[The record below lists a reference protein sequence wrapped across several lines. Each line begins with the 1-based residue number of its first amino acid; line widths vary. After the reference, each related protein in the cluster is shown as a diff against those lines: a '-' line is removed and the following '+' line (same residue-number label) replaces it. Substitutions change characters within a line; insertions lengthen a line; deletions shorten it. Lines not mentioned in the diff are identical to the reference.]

1 MLGTYNLSLVLLSLA
16 VAVLASYTA
25 LHLAARMTA
34 SRGGIAA
41 AWLVGG
47 AIAMGFGIWSMHFVG
62 MLAFQLPIPLGYD
75 LALTAYSMLVA
86 ILASALA
93 LWLTSRADL
102 PWRRLSLGA
111 LLMGLGIAL
120 MHYMGMAAMR
130 MDPEITYDPLLFAV
144 SVAIAIG
151 ASAAALWIAFQL
163 RHDGRR
169 YSLRVVAAMIMGVAI
184 VGMHY
189 TGMAAAQ
196 FAPGS
201 ICGAAGI
208 GAQLPLSWL
217 ASVVAA
223 VTLGL
228 LGLAL
233 VISVLSRR
241 FQQRTD
247 VLAQSLA
254 QANQELVL
262 AALHD
267 PLTRLPNRVLL
278 HEHVLQSIERG
289 QRDGQ
294 RFAVMLIDL
303 DGFKAVNDGY
313 GHQLGDQLL
322 IAVAQRLG
330 AHRRAHGSLARLGA
344 DEFVLVADIADPEDA
359 AAIAGHLVQ
368 ALALPF
374 LVGDHELRLSSSVGI
389 ALYPE
394 DAGSEHQLM
403 THADAAMGHAKQAGR
418 NRYSFFDRSMT
429 GTTRER
435 LQLLQDLPR
444 ALELGQFALHYQPKY
459 CAEDGRPLGAE
470 ALIRWLHPER
480 DMVPP
485 DSFIPL
491 AERSGMIGP
500 LGKWVLEEACRQMRA
515 WRDAG
520 HGDWRVAVN
529 LSATQL
535 ASPSLPAEVAAT
547 LAAHAIAP
555 GQLTLEITETMAM
568 RDADACLRTLGQLT
582 DLGVRIAIDDFGTG
596 YSNLLYLRKLPAHE
610 LKIDRSFVQ
619 AMDSGPEDIAIVA
632 AVVALAHTMRLQVVA
647 EGVETAA
654 QRNTLERLGCDQ
666 LQGYLL
672 GRPMEP
678 DRFIALVVAQR
689 DGERRRAS

>member
-1 MLGTYNLSLVLLSLA
+1 MQATYNLGMVLLSLV

-25 LHLAARMTA
+25 LHMAARTAA

-47 AIAMGFGIWSMHFVG
+47 AIAMGIGIWSMHFVG
-62 MLAFQLPIPLGYD
+62 MLAFRLPIPLGYD
-75 LALTAYSMLVA
+75 VALTAYSMLAAV
-86 ILASALA
+86 LASALA
-93 LWLTSRADL
+93 LWLTSQPQL
-102 PWRRLSLGA
+102 PWLRLGLGA
-111 LLMGLGIAL
+111 VLMGLGIAL
-120 MHYMGMAAMR
+120 MHYMGMGALR
-130 MDPEITYDPLLFAV
+130 MAPAITYDPLLFGL
-144 SVAIAIG
+144 SIAIAIG
-151 ASAAALWIAFQL
+151 ASAAALWIAFRL
-163 RHDGRR
+163 RHEGRR
-169 YSLRVVAAMIMGVAI
+169 YSLRLIAALIMGVAI

-201 ICGAAGI
+201 ICGAAS
-208 GAQLPLSWL
+208 GAHLPLSWL
-217 ASVVAA
+217 AALVIA

-228 LGLAL
+228 LILAL

-241 FQQRTD
+241 HQQRTD

-254 QANQELVL
+254 QANADLAL

-267 PLTRLPNRVLL
+267 PLTRLPNRILL
-278 HEHVLQSIERG
+278 HEHVLQNIERA
-289 QRDGQ
+289 QRDEQ
-294 RFAVMLIDL
+294 RFAVMLINL
-303 DGFKAVNDGY
+303 DGFKVVNDGY
-313 GHQLGDQLL
+313 GHQFGDRLL
-322 IAVAQRLG
+322 VVVAERLS

-344 DEFVLVADIADPEDA
+344 DEFVLVVDIADPEDA
-359 AAIAGHLVQ
+359 AATAAHLVR

-374 LVGDHELRLSSSVGI
+374 LVGDHELRLSSSIGI

-418 NRYSFFDRSMT
+418 NRYSFFERSMT

-444 ALELGQFALHYQPKY
+444 ALESGQFVLHYQPKY
-459 CAEDGRPLGAE
+459 CADDGRPIGAE
-470 ALIRWLHPER
+470 ALIRWQHPQR
-480 DMVPP
+480 GLVPP

-500 LGKWVLEEACRQMRA
+500 LGSWVLQQACRQMRA

-535 ASPSLPAEVAAT
+535 ASPSLLDEVATT
-547 LAAHAIAP
+547 LDSYAIAP

-568 RDADACLRTLGQLT
+568 HDAEACLHTLGQLNA
-582 DLGVRIAIDDFGTG
+582 LGVRIAIDDFGTG

-619 AMDSGPEDIAIVA
+619 AMDNGAEDIAIVA

-647 EGVETAA
+647 EGVETPA

-672 GRPMEP
+672 GRPLPPEH
-678 DRFIALVVAQR
+678 FITLVATQR
-689 DGERRRAS
+689 DGPKRLAS

>member
-1 MLGTYNLSLVLLSLA
+1 MQATYNLGMVLLSLV

-25 LHLAARMTA
+25 LHMAARTAA

-47 AIAMGFGIWSMHFVG
+47 AIAMGIGIWSMHFVG
-62 MLAFQLPIPLGYD
+62 MLAFRLPIPLGYD
-75 LALTAYSMLVA
+75 VALTAYSMLAAV
-86 ILASALA
+86 LASALA
-93 LWLTSRADL
+93 LWLTSQPQL
-102 PWRRLSLGA
+102 PWLRLGLGA
-111 LLMGLGIAL
+111 VLMGLGIAL
-120 MHYMGMAAMR
+120 MHYMGMGALR
-130 MDPEITYDPLLFAV
+130 MAPAITYDPLLFGL
-144 SVAIAIG
+144 SIAIAIG
-151 ASAAALWIAFQL
+151 ASAAALWIAFRL
-163 RHDGRR
+163 RHEGRR
-169 YSLRVVAAMIMGVAI
+169 YSLRLIAALIMGVAI

-201 ICGAAGI
+201 ICGAAS
-208 GAQLPLSWL
+208 GAHLPLSWL
-217 ASVVAA
+217 AALVIA

-228 LGLAL
+228 LILAL

-241 FQQRTD
+241 HQQRTD

-254 QANQELVL
+254 QANADLAL

-267 PLTRLPNRVLL
+267 PLTRLPNRILL
-278 HEHVLQSIERG
+278 HEHVLQNIERA
-289 QRDGQ
+289 QRDEQ
-294 RFAVMLIDL
+294 RFAVMLINL
-303 DGFKAVNDGY
+303 DGFKVVNDGY
-313 GHQLGDQLL
+313 GHQFGDRLL
-322 IAVAQRLG
+322 VVVAERLS

-344 DEFVLVADIADPEDA
+344 DEFVLVVDIADPEDA
-359 AAIAGHLVQ
+359 AATAAHLVR

-374 LVGDHELRLSSSVGI
+374 LVGDHELRLSSSIGI

-418 NRYSFFDRSMT
+418 NRYSFFERSMT

-444 ALELGQFALHYQPKY
+444 ALESGQFVLHYQPKY
-459 CAEDGRPLGAE
+459 CADDGRPIGAE
-470 ALIRWLHPER
+470 ALIRWQHPQR
-480 DMVPP
+480 GLVPP

-500 LGKWVLEEACRQMRA
+500 LGSWVLQQACRQMRA

-535 ASPSLPAEVAAT
+535 ASPSLLDEVATT
-547 LAAHAIAP
+547 LDSYAIAP

-568 RDADACLRTLGQLT
+568 RDAEACLHTLGQLNA
-582 DLGVRIAIDDFGTG
+582 LGVRIAIDDFGTG

-619 AMDSGPEDIAIVA
+619 AMDNGAEDIAIVA

-647 EGVETAA
+647 EGVETPA

-672 GRPMEP
+672 GRPLPPEH
-678 DRFIALVVAQR
+678 FITLVATQR
-689 DGERRRAS
+689 DGPKRLAS

>member
-1 MLGTYNLSLVLLSLA
+1 MVATYNLGMVLLSLL
-16 VAVLASYTA
+16 VAVMASYTA
-25 LHLAARMTA
+25 LHMAARTCA

-47 AIAMGFGIWSMHFVG
+47 AIAMGIGIWSMHFVG
-62 MLAFQLPIPLGYD
+62 MLAFRLPIPLGYD
-75 LALTAYSMLVA
+75 VALTAYSMLAAV
-86 ILASALA
+86 LASALA
-93 LWLTSRADL
+93 LWLTSQPQL
-102 PWRRLSLGA
+102 PWLRLGLGA
-111 LLMGLGIAL
+111 VLMGLGIAL
-120 MHYMGMAAMR
+120 MHYMGMGALR
-130 MDPEITYDPLLFAV
+130 MAPAITYDPLLFGL
-144 SVAIAIG
+144 SIAIAIG
-151 ASAAALWIAFQL
+151 ASAAALWIAFRL
-163 RHDGRR
+163 RHEGRR
-169 YSLRVVAAMIMGVAI
+169 YSLRLIAALIMGVAI

-201 ICGAAGI
+201 ICGAAA
-208 GAQLPLSWL
+208 GAHLPLSWL
-217 ASVVAA
+217 AALVIA

-228 LGLAL
+228 LILAL

-241 FQQRTD
+241 YQQRTD

-254 QANQELVL
+254 QANADLAL

-278 HEHVLQSIERG
+278 HEHVLQNIERA

-294 RFAVMLIDL
+294 RFAVMLINL
-303 DGFKAVNDGY
+303 DGFKVVNDGY
-313 GHQLGDQLL
+313 GHQFGDRLL
-322 IAVAQRLG
+322 VVVAERLS
-330 AHRRAHGSLARLGA
+330 AHRSAHGSLARLGA
-344 DEFVLVADIADPEDA
+344 DEFVLVVDIADPEDA
-359 AAIAGHLVQ
+359 AATAGHLLRS
-368 ALALPF
+368 LAVPF
-374 LVGDHELRLSSSVGI
+374 LVGDHELRLSSSIGI

-418 NRYSFFDRSMT
+418 NRYSFFERSMT
-429 GTTRER
+429 GTTGER

-444 ALELGQFALHYQPKY
+444 ALESGQFVLHYQPKY
-459 CAEDGRPLGAE
+459 SADDGRPLGAE
-470 ALIRWLHPER
+470 ALIRWQHPER
-480 DMVPP
+480 GLVPP

-500 LGKWVLEEACRQMRA
+500 LGSWVLQQACRQMRA
-515 WRDAG
+515 WREAG

-535 ASPSLPAEVAAT
+535 ASPSLLEEVATT
-547 LAAHAIAP
+547 LDRHAIAP

-568 RDADACLRTLGQLT
+568 RDADTCLRTLGQLNA
-582 DLGVRIAIDDFGTG
+582 LGVRIAIDDFGTG

-619 AMDSGPEDIAIVA
+619 AMDNGAEDIAIVA

-647 EGVETAA
+647 EGVETPA

-672 GRPMEP
+672 GRPMPAEH
-678 DRFIALVVAQR
+678 FIALVVAQR
-689 DGERRRAS
+689 DGPGRLAS

>member
-1 MLGTYNLSLVLLSLA
+1 MVGTYNPGMVMLSLV

-25 LHLAARMTA
+25 LHLAARVTA
-34 SRGGIAA
+34 SRGGDAV
-41 AWLVGG
+41 AWLMGG
-47 AIAMGFGIWSMHFVG
+47 AVAMGIGIWSMHFVG
-62 MLAFQLPIPLGYD
+62 MLAFRLPIPLGYD
-75 LALTAYSMLVA
+75 LALTTYSMLAA
-86 ILASALA
+86 ILASAFA

-102 PWRRLSLGA
+102 PWPRLGMGA
-111 LLMGLGIAL
+111 VLMGLGIAL
-120 MHYMGMAAMR
+120 MHYMGMGALR
-130 MDPEITYDPLLFAV
+130 MSPAINYDPLLFGL
-144 SVAIAIG
+144 SLAIAIG
-151 ASAAALWIAFQL
+151 ASAAALWIAFRL

-169 YSLRVVAAMIMGVAI
+169 YSLRLIAAMIMGVAI

-201 ICGAAGI
+201 ICGAAA
-208 GAQLPLSWL
+208 GAHLPLPWL
-217 ASVVAA
+217 AAVVVL
-223 VTLGL
+223 VTLAL
-228 LGLAL
+228 LALAL

-247 VLAQSLA
+247 VLARSLA
-254 QANQELVL
+254 QANAELVL

-278 HEHVLQSIERG
+278 HEHVLQSIDRA

-294 RFAVMLIDL
+294 RFAVMLINL
-303 DGFKAVNDGY
+303 DGFKAINDGY
-313 GHQLGDQLL
+313 GHQFGDQLL
-322 IAVAQRLG
+322 VAVAGRMS

-344 DEFVLVADIADPEDA
+344 DEFVLVSAIADPEDA
-359 AAIAGHLVQ
+359 AAIAAHLLQ
-368 ALALPF
+368 ALAVPF
-374 LVGDHELRLSSSVGI
+374 LVADQELRLSNSVGI

-403 THADAAMGHAKQAGR
+403 IHADAAMSHAKQAGR
-418 NRYSFFDRSMT
+418 NRYSFFERSMT

-444 ALELGQFALHYQPKY
+444 ALELGQFVLHYQPKY
-459 CAEDGRPLGAE
+459 CADDGRPVGAE
-470 ALIRWLHPER
+470 ALLRWQHPER
-480 DMVPP
+480 GLVPP

-500 LGKWVLEEACRQMRA
+500 LGSWVLQQACRQMRD
-515 WRDAG
+515 WREAG
-520 HGDWRVAVN
+520 HGQWRVAVN

-535 ASPSLPAEVAAT
+535 ASPSLLDEVATT
-547 LAAHAIAP
+547 LADYAIPPA
-555 GQLTLEITETMAM
+555 QLTLEITESMAM
-568 RDADACLRTLGQLT
+568 RDAEACLRTLGQLNT
-582 DLGVRIAIDDFGTG
+582 LGVRIAIDDFGTG
-596 YSNLLYLRKLPAHE
+596 YSNLMYLRKLPAHE

-619 AMDSGPEDIAIVA
+619 ALDNGPEDIAIVA

-647 EGVETAA
+647 EGVETTA

-672 GRPMEP
+672 GRPMDAEH
-678 DRFIALVVAQR
+678 FIAVVVAQR
-689 DGERRRAS
+689 DGPTRPTG

>member
-1 MLGTYNLSLVLLSLA
+1 MVGTYNPGMVMLSLV

-25 LHLAARMTA
+25 LHLAARVTA
-34 SRGGIAA
+34 SRGGNAV
-41 AWLVGG
+41 AWLMGG
-47 AIAMGFGIWSMHFVG
+47 AVAMGIGIWSMHFVG
-62 MLAFQLPIPLGYD
+62 MLAFRLPIPLGYD
-75 LALTAYSMLVA
+75 LALTTYSMLAA
-86 ILASALA
+86 ILASAFA

-102 PWRRLSLGA
+102 PWLRLGMGA
-111 LLMGLGIAL
+111 VLMGLGIAL
-120 MHYMGMAAMR
+120 MHYMGMGALR
-130 MDPEITYDPLLFAV
+130 MSPAISYDPLLFGL
-144 SVAIAIG
+144 SLAIAIG
-151 ASAAALWIAFQL
+151 ASAAALWIAFRL

-169 YSLRVVAAMIMGVAI
+169 YSLRLIAAMIMGVAI

-201 ICGAAGI
+201 ICGAAA
-208 GAQLPLSWL
+208 GAHLPLPWL
-217 ASVVAA
+217 AAVVVL
-223 VTLGL
+223 VTLAL
-228 LGLAL
+228 LALAL

-247 VLAQSLA
+247 VLSRSLA
-254 QANQELVL
+254 QANAELVL

-278 HEHVLQSIERG
+278 HEHVLQSIDRA

-294 RFAVMLIDL
+294 RFAVMLINL
-303 DGFKAVNDGY
+303 DGFKAINDGY
-313 GHQLGDQLL
+313 GHQFGDQLL
-322 IAVAQRLG
+322 VAVAGRMS

-344 DEFVLVADIADPEDA
+344 DEFALVSAIADPEDA
-359 AAIAGHLVQ
+359 AAIAAHLLQ
-368 ALALPF
+368 ALAVPF
-374 LVGDHELRLSSSVGI
+374 LVADQELRLSSSVGI

-403 THADAAMGHAKQAGR
+403 IHADAAMSHAKQAGR
-418 NRYSFFDRSMT
+418 NRYSFFERSMT

-444 ALELGQFALHYQPKY
+444 ALELGQFVLHYQPKY
-459 CAEDGRPLGAE
+459 CADDGRPVGAE
-470 ALIRWLHPER
+470 ALLRWQHPER
-480 DMVPP
+480 GLVPP

-500 LGKWVLEEACRQMRA
+500 LGSWVLQQACRQMRD
-515 WRDAG
+515 WREAG
-520 HGDWRVAVN
+520 HGQWRVAVN

-535 ASPSLPAEVAAT
+535 ASPSLLDEVATT
-547 LAAHAIAP
+547 LADYAIPPA
-555 GQLTLEITETMAM
+555 QLTLEITESMAM
-568 RDADACLRTLGQLT
+568 RDAEACLRTLGQLNT
-582 DLGVRIAIDDFGTG
+582 LGVRIAIDDFGTG
-596 YSNLLYLRKLPAHE
+596 YSNLMYLRKLPAHE

-619 AMDSGPEDIAIVA
+619 ALDNGPEDIAIVA

-647 EGVETAA
+647 EGVETTA

-672 GRPMEP
+672 GRPMDAEH
-678 DRFIALVVAQR
+678 FIAVVVAQR
-689 DGERRRAS
+689 DGPTRPTG

>member
-1 MLGTYNLSLVLLSLA
+1 MVGTYNPGMVMLSLV

-25 LHLAARMTA
+25 LHLAARVTA
-34 SRGGIAA
+34 SRGGDAV
-41 AWLVGG
+41 AWLMGG
-47 AIAMGFGIWSMHFVG
+47 AVAMGIGIWSMHFVG
-62 MLAFQLPIPLGYD
+62 MLAFRLPIPLGYD
-75 LALTAYSMLVA
+75 LALTTYSMLAA
-86 ILASALA
+86 ILASAFA

-102 PWRRLSLGA
+102 PWPRLGMGA
-111 LLMGLGIAL
+111 VLMGLGIAL
-120 MHYMGMAAMR
+120 MHYMGMGALR
-130 MDPEITYDPLLFAV
+130 MSPAISYDPLLFGL
-144 SVAIAIG
+144 SLAIAIG
-151 ASAAALWIAFQL
+151 ASAAALWIAFRL

-169 YSLRVVAAMIMGVAI
+169 YSLRLIAAMIMGVAI

-201 ICGAAGI
+201 ICGAAA
-208 GAQLPLSWL
+208 GAHLPLPWL
-217 ASVVAA
+217 AAVVVL
-223 VTLGL
+223 VTLAL
-228 LGLAL
+228 LALAL

-247 VLAQSLA
+247 VLARSLA
-254 QANQELVL
+254 QANAELVL

-278 HEHVLQSIERG
+278 HEHVLQSIDRA

-294 RFAVMLIDL
+294 RFAVMLINL
-303 DGFKAVNDGY
+303 DGFKAINDGY
-313 GHQLGDQLL
+313 GHQFGDQLL
-322 IAVAQRLG
+322 VAVAGRMS

-344 DEFVLVADIADPEDA
+344 DEFALVSAIADPEDA
-359 AAIAGHLVQ
+359 AAIAAHLLQ
-368 ALALPF
+368 ALAVPF
-374 LVGDHELRLSSSVGI
+374 LVADQELRLSSSVGI

-403 THADAAMGHAKQAGR
+403 IHADAAMSHAKQAGR
-418 NRYSFFDRSMT
+418 NRYSFFERSMT

-444 ALELGQFALHYQPKY
+444 ALELGQFVLHYQPKY
-459 CAEDGRPLGAE
+459 CADDGRPVGAE
-470 ALIRWLHPER
+470 ALLRWQHPER
-480 DMVPP
+480 GLVPP

-500 LGKWVLEEACRQMRA
+500 LGSWVLQQACRQMRD
-515 WRDAG
+515 WREAG
-520 HGDWRVAVN
+520 HGHWRVAVN

-535 ASPSLPAEVAAT
+535 ASPSLLDEVATT
-547 LAAHAIAP
+547 LADYAIPPA
-555 GQLTLEITETMAM
+555 QLTLEITESMAM
-568 RDADACLRTLGQLT
+568 RDAEACLRTLGQLNT
-582 DLGVRIAIDDFGTG
+582 LGVRIAIDDFGTG
-596 YSNLLYLRKLPAHE
+596 YSNLMYLRKLPAHE

-619 AMDSGPEDIAIVA
+619 ALDNGPEDIAIVA

-647 EGVETAA
+647 EGVETTA

-672 GRPMEP
+672 GRPMDAEH
-678 DRFIALVVAQR
+678 FIAVVVAQR
-689 DGERRRAS
+689 DGPTRPTG

>member
-1 MLGTYNLSLVLLSLA
+1 MVMLSLV

-25 LHLAARMTA
+25 LHLAARVTA
-34 SRGGIAA
+34 SRGGDAV
-41 AWLVGG
+41 AWLMGG
-47 AIAMGFGIWSMHFVG
+47 AVAMGIGIWSMHFVG
-62 MLAFQLPIPLGYD
+62 MLAFRLPIPLGYD
-75 LALTAYSMLVA
+75 LALTTYSMLAA
-86 ILASALA
+86 ILASAFA

-102 PWRRLSLGA
+102 PWPRLGMGA
-111 LLMGLGIAL
+111 VLMGLGIAL
-120 MHYMGMAAMR
+120 MHYMGMGALR
-130 MDPEITYDPLLFAV
+130 MSPAINYDPLLFGL
-144 SVAIAIG
+144 SLAIAIG
-151 ASAAALWIAFQL
+151 ASAAALWIAFRL

-169 YSLRVVAAMIMGVAI
+169 YSLRLIAAMIMGVAI

-201 ICGAAGI
+201 ICGAAA
-208 GAQLPLSWL
+208 GAHLPLPWL
-217 ASVVAA
+217 AAVVVL
-223 VTLGL
+223 VTLAL
-228 LGLAL
+228 LALAL

-247 VLAQSLA
+247 VLARSLA
-254 QANQELVL
+254 QANAELVL

-278 HEHVLQSIERG
+278 HEHVLQSIDRA

-294 RFAVMLIDL
+294 RFAVMLINL
-303 DGFKAVNDGY
+303 DGFKAINDGY
-313 GHQLGDQLL
+313 GHQFGDQLL
-322 IAVAQRLG
+322 VAVAGRMS

-344 DEFVLVADIADPEDA
+344 DEFALVSAIADPEDA
-359 AAIAGHLVQ
+359 AAIAAHLLQ
-368 ALALPF
+368 ALAVPF
-374 LVGDHELRLSSSVGI
+374 LVADQELRLSSSVGI

-403 THADAAMGHAKQAGR
+403 IHADAAMSHAKQAGR
-418 NRYSFFDRSMT
+418 NRYSFFERSMT

-444 ALELGQFALHYQPKY
+444 ALELGQFVLHYQPKY
-459 CAEDGRPLGAE
+459 CADDGRPVGAE
-470 ALIRWLHPER
+470 ALLRWQHPER
-480 DMVPP
+480 GLVPP

-500 LGKWVLEEACRQMRA
+500 LGSWVLQQACRQMRD
-515 WRDAG
+515 WREAG
-520 HGDWRVAVN
+520 HGQWRVAVN

-535 ASPSLPAEVAAT
+535 ASPSLLDEVATT
-547 LAAHAIAP
+547 LADYAIPPA
-555 GQLTLEITETMAM
+555 QLTLEITESMAM
-568 RDADACLRTLGQLT
+568 RDAEACLRTLGQLNT
-582 DLGVRIAIDDFGTG
+582 LGVRIAIDDFGTG
-596 YSNLLYLRKLPAHE
+596 YSNLMYLRKLPAHE

-619 AMDSGPEDIAIVA
+619 ALDNGPEDIAIVA

-647 EGVETAA
+647 EGVETTA

-672 GRPMEP
+672 GRPMDAEH
-678 DRFIALVVAQR
+678 FIAVVVAQR
-689 DGERRRAS
+689 DGPTRPTG

>member
-1 MLGTYNLSLVLLSLA
+1 MVATYNLGMVLLSLV

-25 LHLAARMTA
+25 LHLAARMTV

-47 AIAMGFGIWSMHFVG
+47 AISMGIGIWSMHFVG
-62 MLAFQLPIPLGYD
+62 MLAFRLPIPLGYD
-75 LALTAYSMLVA
+75 VALTAYSMLAA

-93 LWLTSRADL
+93 LWLTSQPQL
-102 PWRRLSLGA
+102 PWPRLGLGA
-111 LLMGLGIAL
+111 VLMGLGIAL
-120 MHYMGMAAMR
+120 MHYIGMGALR
-130 MDPEITYDPLLFAV
+130 MSPAITYDPMLFV
-144 SVAIAIG
+144 LSVAIAIG
-151 ASAAALWIAFQL
+151 ASAAALWIAFRL

-169 YSLRVVAAMIMGVAI
+169 YSLRLIAALIMGVAI

-201 ICGAAGI
+201 ICGAAA
-208 GAQLPLSWL
+208 GAHLPLSWL
-217 ASVVAA
+217 AAVVVA

-228 LGLAL
+228 LILAL

-241 FQQRTD
+241 YQQRTD

-254 QANQELVL
+254 QANADLAL

-278 HEHVLQSIERG
+278 HEHVLQNIERA

-303 DGFKAVNDGY
+303 DGFKVINDGY
-313 GHQLGDQLL
+313 GHRVGDQLL
-322 IAVAQRLG
+322 VAVAERLS

-344 DEFVLVADIADPEDA
+344 DEFVLVADIVDPEDA
-359 AAIAGHLVQ
+359 AAIAVHLLK
-368 ALALPF
+368 ALAVPF
-374 LVGDHELRLSSSVGI
+374 LVGDQELRLSSSIGI

-403 THADAAMGHAKQAGR
+403 THADAAMAHAKQAGR
-418 NRYSFFDRSMT
+418 NRYRFFERAMT
-429 GTTRER
+429 DTTRER

-444 ALELGQFALHYQPKY
+444 ALESGQFVLHYQPKY
-459 CAEDGRPLGAE
+459 CADDGRPIGAE
-470 ALIRWLHPER
+470 ALIRWQHPQR
-480 DMVPP
+480 GLVPP

-500 LGKWVLEEACRQMRA
+500 LGSWVLQQACRQMRA

-535 ASPSLPAEVAAT
+535 ASPSLLDEVATT
-547 LAAHAIAP
+547 LSHYAIAP

-568 RDADACLRTLGQLT
+568 RDADACLRTLGQLNA
-582 DLGVRIAIDDFGTG
+582 LGVRIAIDDFGTG

-619 AMDSGPEDIAIVA
+619 AMDSGAEDIAIVA

-672 GRPMEP
+672 GRPMEA
-678 DRFIALVVAQR
+678 DRFIAVVVAQR
-689 DGERRRAS
+689 DGLRRQAS

>member
-1 MLGTYNLSLVLLSLA
+1 MVATYNLGMVLLSLV
-16 VAVLASYTA
+16 VAILASYTA
-25 LHLAARMTA
+25 LQMAARTTA

-41 AWLVGG
+41 AWLIGG
-47 AIAMGFGIWSMHFVG
+47 AIAMGIGIWSMHFVG
-62 MLAFQLPIPLGYD
+62 MLAYRLPIPVGYD
-75 LALTAYSMLVA
+75 LALTVYSMLAA
-86 ILASALA
+86 ILASAFA
-93 LWLTSRADL
+93 LWLISRPDL
-102 PWRRLSLGA
+102 PWLRLCMGA
-111 LLMGLGIAL
+111 VLMGLGIAV
-120 MHYMGMAAMR
+120 MHYMGMSAMR
-130 MDPEITYDPLLFAV
+130 MVPAISYDPLLFGL
-144 SVAIAIG
+144 SIAIAIG
-151 ASAAALWIAFQL
+151 ACAAALWIAFRL

-169 YSLRVVAAMIMGVAI
+169 HSLRLIAAVVMGVAI

-189 TGMAAAQ
+189 TGMAAAR

-201 ICGAAGI
+201 ICGAASEMH
-208 GAQLPLSWL
+208 LPLSWL
-217 ASVVAA
+217 AAVVVL
-223 VTLGL
+223 VTLAL
-228 LGLAL
+228 LMLAL

-254 QANQELVL
+254 RANADLAL

-278 HEHVLQSIERG
+278 HEHVLQNIERA

-294 RFAVMLIDL
+294 RFAVMLINL
-303 DGFKAVNDGY
+303 DGFKVVNDGY
-313 GHQLGDQLL
+313 GHQFGDRLL
-322 IAVAQRLG
+322 VAVAGRLATFRD
-330 AHRRAHGSLARLGA
+330 AHASLARLGA

-359 AAIAGHLVQ
+359 AAIAAQLLQ
-368 ALALPF
+368 ALAAPF
-374 LVGDHELRLSSSVGI
+374 LVGERELRLSSSIGI

-403 THADAAMGHAKQAGR
+403 SHADAAMGHAKQAGR
-418 NRYSFFDRSMT
+418 NRYSFFERSMT
-429 GTTRER
+429 GTTGER
-435 LQLLQDLPR
+435 LQLLQELPR
-444 ALELGQFALHYQPKY
+444 ALESGQFVLHYQPKY

-470 ALIRWLHPER
+470 ALVRWQHPER
-480 DMVPP
+480 GLVPP

-491 AERSGMIGP
+491 AERSGMIGA
-500 LGKWVLEEACRQMRA
+500 LGSWVLQQACRQMRE

-535 ASPSLPAEVAAT
+535 ASPSLLDEVATT
-547 LAAHAIAP
+547 LGSHAIAP

-568 RDADACLRTLGQLT
+568 RDAEACLHTLGQLNA
-582 DLGVRIAIDDFGTG
+582 LGVRIAIDDFGTG
-596 YSNLLYLRKLPAHE
+596 YSNLLYLRRLPAHE

-619 AMDSGPEDIAIVA
+619 AMDNGAEDIAIVA

-647 EGVETAA
+647 EGVETPA

-672 GRPMEP
+672 GRPMPAEQ
-678 DRFIALVVAQR
+678 FIALVLAQR
-689 DGERRRAS
+689 DGPTRLAS

>member
-1 MLGTYNLSLVLLSLA
+1 MVLLSLV

-25 LHLAARMTA
+25 LHMAARTSA

-47 AIAMGFGIWSMHFVG
+47 AIAMGIGIWSMHFVG
-62 MLAFQLPIPLGYD
+62 MLAFRLPIPLGYD
-75 LALTAYSMLVA
+75 VALTAYSMLAAV
-86 ILASALA
+86 LASALA
-93 LWLTSRADL
+93 LWLTSQPQL
-102 PWRRLSLGA
+102 PWLRLGLGA
-111 LLMGLGIAL
+111 VLMGLGIAL
-120 MHYMGMAAMR
+120 MHYMGMGALR
-130 MDPEITYDPLLFAV
+130 MAPAITYDPLLFGL
-144 SVAIAIG
+144 SIAIAIG
-151 ASAAALWIAFQL
+151 ASAAALWIAFRL
-163 RHDGRR
+163 RHEGRR
-169 YSLRVVAAMIMGVAI
+169 YSLRLIAALIMGVAI

-201 ICGAAGI
+201 ICGAAA
-208 GAQLPLSWL
+208 GAHLPLSWL
-217 ASVVAA
+217 AALVIA

-228 LGLAL
+228 LILAL

-241 FQQRTD
+241 YQQRTD

-254 QANQELVL
+254 QANADLAL

-278 HEHVLQSIERG
+278 HEHVLQNIERA

-294 RFAVMLIDL
+294 RFAVMLINL
-303 DGFKAVNDGY
+303 DGFKVVNDGY
-313 GHQLGDQLL
+313 GHQFGDRLL
-322 IAVAQRLG
+322 VVVAERLS

-344 DEFVLVADIADPEDA
+344 DEFVLVVDIADPEDA
-359 AAIAGHLVQ
+359 AATAGHLVR

-374 LVGDHELRLSSSVGI
+374 LVGDHELRLSSSIGI

-418 NRYSFFDRSMT
+418 NRYRFFERSMT

-444 ALELGQFALHYQPKY
+444 ALESGQFVLHYQPKY
-459 CAEDGRPLGAE
+459 CADDGRPIGAE
-470 ALIRWLHPER
+470 ALIRWQHPQR
-480 DMVPP
+480 GLVPP

-500 LGKWVLEEACRQMRA
+500 LGSWVLQQACRQMRA

-535 ASPSLPAEVAAT
+535 ASPSLLDEVATT
-547 LAAHAIAP
+547 LDSYAIAP

-568 RDADACLRTLGQLT
+568 RDAEACLHTLGQLNA
-582 DLGVRIAIDDFGTG
+582 LGVRIAIDDFGTG

-619 AMDSGPEDIAIVA
+619 AMDSGAEDIAIVA

-647 EGVETAA
+647 EGVETPA

-672 GRPMEP
+672 GRPMPPEQ
-678 DRFIALVVAQR
+678 FITLVVAQR
-689 DGERRRAS
+689 DGPRRLAS

>member
-1 MLGTYNLSLVLLSLA
+1 MVATYNLGMVLLSLV

-47 AIAMGFGIWSMHFVG
+47 AISMGIGIWSMHFVG
-62 MLAFQLPIPLGYD
+62 MLAFRLPIRLGYD
-75 LALTAYSMLVA
+75 AALTAYSMLAA

-93 LWLTSRADL
+93 LWLTSQPQL
-102 PWRRLSLGA
+102 PRLRLGLGA
-111 LLMGLGIAL
+111 VLMGLGIAL
-120 MHYMGMAAMR
+120 MHYIGMGALR
-130 MDPEITYDPLLFAV
+130 MSPAITYDPALFAL
-144 SVAIAIG
+144 SVAIAVG
-151 ASAAALWIAFQL
+151 ASAAALWIACRL
-163 RHDGRR
+163 RQDGRR
-169 YSLRVVAAMIMGVAI
+169 YSLRLIAALIMGVAI

-201 ICGAAGI
+201 ICGAAAGTH
-208 GAQLPLSWL
+208 LPLSWL
-217 ASVVAA
+217 TAVVVA

-228 LGLAL
+228 LILAL
-233 VISVLSRR
+233 VVSVLSRR
-241 FQQRTD
+241 HQQHTD

-254 QANQELVL
+254 QANADLAL

-278 HEHVLQSIERG
+278 HEHVLQNIERA

-294 RFAVMLIDL
+294 RFAVMLINL
-303 DGFKAVNDGY
+303 DGFKVVNDGY
-313 GHQLGDQLL
+313 GHRVGDQLL
-322 IAVAQRLG
+322 VVVAERLS

-359 AAIAGHLVQ
+359 AAMAGHLVQ
-368 ALALPF
+368 ALAVPF
-374 LVGDHELRLSSSVGI
+374 LVGDQELRLSSSIGI

-418 NRYSFFDRSMT
+418 NRYRFFERAMT
-429 GTTRER
+429 DTTRER

-444 ALELGQFALHYQPKY
+444 ALESGQFVLHYQPKY
-459 CAEDGRPLGAE
+459 CADDGRPIGAE
-470 ALIRWLHPER
+470 ALIRWQHPER
-480 DMVPP
+480 GLVPP

-500 LGKWVLEEACRQMRA
+500 LGSWVLQQACRQMRA

-535 ASPSLPAEVAAT
+535 ASPSLLDEVATT
-547 LAAHAIAP
+547 LAEHAIAP

-568 RDADACLRTLGQLT
+568 RDADACLRTLGQLNA
-582 DLGVRIAIDDFGTG
+582 LGVRIAIDDFGTG

-619 AMDSGPEDIAIVA
+619 AMDSGAEDIAIVA

-672 GRPMEP
+672 GRPMEA

-689 DGERRRAS
+689 DGPRRLAS

>member
-1 MLGTYNLSLVLLSLA
+1 
-16 VAVLASYTA
+16 
-25 LHLAARMTA
+25 
-34 SRGGIAA
+34 
-41 AWLVGG
+41 
-47 AIAMGFGIWSMHFVG
+47 
-62 MLAFQLPIPLGYD
+62 
-75 LALTAYSMLVA
+75 
-86 ILASALA
+86 
-93 LWLTSRADL
+93 
-102 PWRRLSLGA
+102 
-111 LLMGLGIAL
+111 
-120 MHYMGMAAMR
+120 
-130 MDPEITYDPLLFAV
+130 
-144 SVAIAIG
+144 
-151 ASAAALWIAFQL
+151 
-163 RHDGRR
+163 
-169 YSLRVVAAMIMGVAI
+169 
-184 VGMHY
+184 
-189 TGMAAAQ
+189 
-196 FAPGS
+196 
-201 ICGAAGI
+201 
-208 GAQLPLSWL
+208 
-217 ASVVAA
+217 
-223 VTLGL
+223 
-228 LGLAL
+228 
-233 VISVLSRR
+233 
-241 FQQRTD
+241 
-247 VLAQSLA
+247 
-254 QANQELVL
+254 
-262 AALHD
+262 
-267 PLTRLPNRVLL
+267 
-278 HEHVLQSIERG
+278 
-289 QRDGQ
+289 
-294 RFAVMLIDL
+294 MLIDL

-374 LVGDHELRLSSSVGI
+374 LVGEHELRLSSSVGI

-480 DMVPP
+480 GMVPP